1 MKAYCIN
8 LKTSTDRRKKMT
20 DQFEREGLD
29 VEFVEGYNSRE
40 EKPVLENSIYIG
52 DFGNLMS
59 IRKVL
64 SDMVEHNIDQAV
76 IFEDTVKLCSNFK
89 TKLEQ
94 LVLPDR
100 WDLVYLGYL
109 TPVCWSEYSDQLNRG
124 KVLGTWSFM
133 VTLEC
138 AKKLLAF
145 DPLDF
150 WISNDV
156 HLTAMPLRTFY
167 TKEKLTVRDKSI
179 QTIGGANFITRQ
191 SLRPLFLCHVL
202 QWFPIL
208 EILFLIL
215 VLILYIR
222 LRR

>member
-1 MKAYCIN
+1 
-8 LKTSTDRRKKMT
+8 MT
-20 DQFEREGLD
+20 EQFESNGLD
-29 VEFVEGYNSRE
+29 VEFIEGYNARE
-40 EKPVLENSIYIG
+40 ENPILENPIYIG

-59 IRKVL
+59 LRRVF
-64 SDMVEHNIDQAV
+64 SDMVEKNIEQAV

-89 TKLEQ
+89 TKLEE

-100 WDLVYLGYL
+100 WDLVYLGYI
-109 TPVCWSEYSDQLNRG
+109 TPVFWSEYSDQLNRG

-150 WISNDV
+150 WITNDV
-156 HLTAMPLRTFY
+156 HLTAMPIRTFY
-167 TKEKLTVRDKSI
+167 TKEKLAVRDRNI

-191 SLRPLFLCHVL
+191 SIRPLFTCHIL
-202 QWFPIL
+202 QWFPVM
-208 EILFLIL
+208 EILFIIL
-215 VLILYIR
+215 VLILYVR
-222 LRR
+222 LRT

>member
-1 MKAYCIN
+1 MMG
-8 LKTSTDRRKKMT
+8 R
-20 DQFEREGLD
+20 FEHEGLD
-29 VEFVEGYNSRE
+29 VEFVDGYNARE
-40 EKPVLENSIYIG
+40 ENPVLENSIYIG
-52 DFGNLMS
+52 DYGNLMS

-64 SDMVEHNIDQAV
+64 ADMVEHNVAQAV
-76 IFEDTVKLCSNFK
+76 IFEDTVKLCPNFK
-89 TKLEQ
+89 TKLEE

-100 WDLVYLGYL
+100 WDMVYLGYL
-109 TPVCWSEYSDQLNRG
+109 TPVFWSEYSDQLNRG
-124 KVLGTWSFM
+124 KVLGTWSFI

-145 DPLDF
+145 DPLDY

-167 TKEKLTVRDKSI
+167 TKEKLTVRDRSI

-202 QWFPIL
+202 QWFPFL
-208 EILFLIL
+208 EISFLIL

>member
-1 MKAYCIN
+1 M
-8 LKTSTDRRKKMT
+8 MT
-20 DQFEREGLD
+20 EQFESNGLD
-29 VEFVEGYNSRE
+29 VEFIEGYNARE
-40 EKPVLENSIYIG
+40 ENPILENPIYIG

-59 IRKVL
+59 LRRVF
-64 SDMVEHNIDQAV
+64 SDMVEKNIEQAV

-89 TKLEQ
+89 TKLEE

-100 WDLVYLGYL
+100 WDLVYLGYI
-109 TPVCWSEYSDQLNRG
+109 TPVFWSEYSDQLNRG

-150 WISNDV
+150 WITNDV
-156 HLTAMPLRTFY
+156 HLTAMPIRTFY
-167 TKEKLTVRDKSI
+167 TKEKLAVRDRNI

-191 SLRPLFLCHVL
+191 SIRPLFTCHIL
-202 QWFPIL
+202 QWFPVM
-208 EILFLIL
+208 EILFIIL
-215 VLILYIR
+215 VLILYVR
-222 LRR
+222 LRT

>member
-1 MKAYCIN
+1 M
-8 LKTSTDRRKKMT
+8 MT
-20 DQFEREGLD
+20 EQFESHGLD
-29 VEFVEGYNSRE
+29 VEFIEGYNARE
-40 EKPVLENSIYIG
+40 ENPVLENSIYVG

-59 IRKVL
+59 LRKVF
-64 SDMVEHNIDQAV
+64 SDMVEKNIEKAI

-89 TKLEQ
+89 TKLEE

-109 TPVCWSEYSDQLNRG
+109 TPVFWSEYSDQLNIG

-145 DPLDF
+145 DPLDH
-150 WISNDV
+150 WITLDV
-156 HLTAMPLRTFY
+156 HLTAMPIRTFY
-167 TKEKLTVRDKSI
+167 TKEKLVVRDRSI

-191 SLRPLFLCHVL
+191 SIRPLFLCHVL

-208 EILFLIL
+208 EILFI
-215 VLILYIR
+215 VLIVFLVKRLY
-222 LRR
+222 

>member
-20 DQFEREGLD
+20 ERFEREGLD
-29 VEFVEGYNSRE
+29 VEFVEGYNARE
-40 EKPVLENSIYIG
+40 EKPVLENSIYVG
-52 DFGNLMS
+52 DYGNLMS

-64 SDMVEHNIDQAV
+64 SDMVENNVEQAV

-89 TKLEQ
+89 TKLEK
-94 LVLPDR
+94 LELPDR
-100 WDLVYLGYL
+100 WDIVYLGYL
-109 TPVCWSEYSDQLNRG
+109 APVVCTEYSDQLNRG

-145 DPLDF
+145 DPLDH
-150 WISNDV
+150 WITLDV

-167 TKEKLTVRDKSI
+167 TKEKLAVRDKSI

-191 SLRPLFLCHVL
+191 SIRPLFLCHVL
-202 QWFPIL
+202 QWFPVL
-208 EILFLIL
+208 EILFIIL
-215 VLILYIR
+215 VAILVKR
-222 LRR
+222 LY

>member
-20 DQFEREGLD
+20 DQFESEGLD
-29 VEFVEGYNSRE
+29 VEFIEGYNARE

-52 DFGNLMS
+52 DYGNLMS

-89 TKLEQ
+89 TKLEE
-94 LVLPDR
+94 LILPDR
-100 WDLVYLGYL
+100 WDLLYLGYL
-109 TPVCWSEYSDQLNRG
+109 TPVNWSDYSDQLNRG

-145 DPLDF
+145 DPLDH
-150 WISNDV
+150 WITLDV

-167 TKEKLTVRDKSI
+167 TKEKLAVRDMSI

-191 SLRPLFLCHVL
+191 SIRPLFLCHVL

-208 EILFLIL
+208 EILFIIL
-215 VLILYIR
+215 VAFLVKRLY
-222 LRR
+222 

>member
-20 DQFEREGLD
+20 DQFEHEGLD
-29 VEFVEGYNSRE
+29 VEFVNGYNSRE

-52 DFGNLMS
+52 DYGNLMS

-64 SDMVEHNIDQAV
+64 SDMVEYNIDQAI

-109 TPVCWSEYSDQLNRG
+109 TPVSWSDYSDQLNRG
-124 KVLGTWSFM
+124 KVLGTWSFI

-145 DPLDF
+145 DPLDY

-167 TKEKLTVRDKSI
+167 TKEKLAVRDKSI

-202 QWFPIL
+202 QWLPIL

>member
-1 MKAYCIN
+1 
-8 LKTSTDRRKKMT
+8 MT

>member
-20 DQFEREGLD
+20 EQFESEGLD
-29 VEFVEGYNSRE
+29 VEFIEGYNARE

-52 DFGNLMS
+52 DYGNLMS

-89 TKLEQ
+89 TKLES

-109 TPVCWSEYSDQLNRG
+109 TPVSLSDYSDQLNRG

-145 DPLDF
+145 DPLDH
-150 WISNDV
+150 WITLDV

-167 TKEKLTVRDKSI
+167 TKEKLAVRDKSI

-191 SLRPLFLCHVL
+191 SIRPLFLCHVL
-202 QWFPIL
+202 QWFPVL
-208 EILFLIL
+208 EILFIIL
-215 VLILYIR
+215 VAILVKR
-222 LRR
+222 LY

>member
-8 LKTSTDRRKKMT
+8 LKTSTDRRKMMSE
-20 DQFEREGLD
+20 QFEREGLS
-29 VEFVEGYNSRE
+29 VEFIEGYNARD

-59 IRKVL
+59 MRRVF
-64 SDMVEHNIDQAV
+64 SDMVENNVEQAV

-89 TKLEQ
+89 TKLNE

-100 WDLVYLGYL
+100 WDIVYLGYL
-109 TPVCWSEYSDQLNRG
+109 TPVFLSEYSDQLNRG
-124 KVLGTWSFM
+124 KILGTWSLL

-145 DPLDF
+145 DPLDH
-150 WISNDV
+150 WISFDV
-156 HLTAMPLRTFY
+156 HLTSMPLRTFY
-167 TKEKLTVRDKSI
+167 TKEKLTVRDRSI

-191 SLRPLFLCHVL
+191 SIRPLFLCHVL

-208 EILFLIL
+208 EILFI
-215 VLILYIR
+215 VLIIFLVKRLY
-222 LRR
+222 

>member
-8 LKTSTDRRKKMT
+8 LKKSTDRRKMMT
-20 DQFEREGLD
+20 EQFESHGLV
-29 VEFVEGYNSRE
+29 VEFIEGYNARE
-40 EKPVLENSIYIG
+40 ENPVLENSIYIG

-59 IRKVL
+59 LRRVF
-64 SDMVEHNIDQAV
+64 SDMVEKNVEQAV

-89 TKLEQ
+89 TKLES

-109 TPVCWSEYSDQLNRG
+109 TPVCWSEYSDKLNRG
-124 KVLGTWSFM
+124 KVLGTWSFI

-145 DPLDF
+145 DPVDH
-150 WISNDV
+150 WITLDV

-167 TKEKLTVRDKSI
+167 TKEKLAVRDRSI

-191 SLRPLFLCHVL
+191 SIKPLFTCHIM

-208 EILFLIL
+208 EILFVIL
-215 VLILYIR
+215 VAILVKR
-222 LRR
+222 LY

>member
-8 LKTSTDRRKKMT
+8 LKTSTDRKKRMT
-20 DQFEREGLD
+20 EQFESHGLD
-29 VEFVEGYNSRE
+29 VEFIEGYNAHE
-40 EKPVLENSIYIG
+40 ENPVLENSIYIG

-59 IRKVL
+59 LRKAF
-64 SDMVEHNIDQAV
+64 SDMVEKNIEQAV

-89 TKLEQ
+89 TKLDE

-109 TPVCWSEYSDQLNRG
+109 TPVLWSEYSDQLNRG

-145 DPLDF
+145 DPLDH
-150 WISNDV
+150 WITLDV
-156 HLTAMPLRTFY
+156 HLTAMPIRTFY
-167 TKEKLTVRDKSI
+167 TKEKLAVRDRSI

-191 SLRPLFLCHVL
+191 SIRPLFTCHVM
-202 QWFPIL
+202 QWFPVL

-215 VLILYIR
+215 IVVLVKRLY
-222 LRR
+222 

>member
-8 LKTSTDRRKKMT
+8 LKTSTDRKKKMI
-20 DQFEREGLD
+20 DRFENEGLD
-29 VEFVEGYNSRE
+29 VEFIEGYNARE
-40 EKPVLENSIYIG
+40 EKTVLENSIYIG
-52 DFGNLMS
+52 DYGNLMS
-59 IRKVL
+59 MRKVW
-64 SDMVEHNIDQAV
+64 SDMVEHNIDQAI
-76 IFEDTVKLCSNFK
+76 IFEDTVELCSNFK
-89 TKLEQ
+89 TKLES

-109 TPVCWSEYSDQLNRG
+109 TPVFWSEYSDQLNRG
-124 KVLGTWSFM
+124 KVLGTWSVM

-145 DPLDF
+145 DPLDH
-150 WISNDV
+150 WISLDV

-167 TKEKLTVRDKSI
+167 TKEKLAPRDRSI

-191 SLRPLFLCHVL
+191 SIRPLFLCHVL

-208 EILFLIL
+208 EILFI
-215 VLILYIR
+215 VLIVFLVKRLY
-222 LRR
+222 

>member
-133 VTLEC
+133 ATLEC